1 MRRATLEKLRRLT
14 LALAVTVVV
23 ASAATYAVRSWRAR
37 QLRRA
42 VPAVASDV
50 EQQAQGFTLSRSE
63 AGRTL
68 FVIQASRTIERGGRQ
83 TQLEGVSVVVHGRE
97 GNRADEIHTG
107 RCAYDASGPGS
118 IYCPDPVT
126 LKLGASGAQSGGAPG
141 ESHRLRLETVG
152 VRFDQKS
159 GVARTGERV
168 QFWFPEGE
176 GEAVGLR
183 YQPAQPA
190 LVLERAVEIVLR
202 TGPNRAAHVRGRRA
216 EFDSRLRRFS
226 LQAPLELRADGQRL
240 QADELA
246 LYLDSAY
253 RLERLE
259 ARGRVLAQTEKKAGS
274 ERAGWQL
281 RAEQAAAE
289 FSPGRDPERI
299 ILTRQVHWES
309 EGERQDVV
317 RCQRAEIHFDPA
329 THQVKRV
336 TAQEDA
342 YLRSAQGGEVR
353 ELAAERMELG
363 MRPDGHAERLQT
375 HARGVLSLRRAG
387 GTRQQIEAD
396 QIELHFA
403 EEGRLQGLAA
413 EGGVEVSWHAPG
425 EPPRRS
431 QSAELRGEFDARS
444 ELAWIEQ
451 WGGFRYQDAEGEATA
466 GRARYDAARSAFVLT
481 ENPVLW
487 DETLRLSAQR
497 VELGQ
502 REARLMASGAVRATY
517 AGSAAS
523 QFFGSGLP
531 VHIAAEHVEGERG
544 REAETDWVRYSG
556 HARLWQGGNRLAAA
570 AIEISKSRR
579 QLTASGDVSS
589 LFVENRAPSAT
600 SAARLTRI
608 TSQRLE
614 YFEAERRALYEGT
627 ARAEGSFGILYAD
640 RLEVFLAT
648 SETADGRRIQRVRGS
663 GHVVIE
669 NSSRRAE
676 SEEAEYIAATET
688 LVLWGGA
695 PQLSDAEHNVVR
707 GTRLT
712 FNLAD
717 DKITVESGTGS
728 RTVTRRLWSQ

>member
-1 MRRATLEKLRRLT
+1 MQRATLEKLRRLT
-14 LALAVTVVV
+14 LALAVTVVA
-23 ASAATYAVRSWRAR
+23 ASAATYAVRSWRAQQAR
-37 QLRRA
+37 KS
-42 VPAVASDV
+42 VPVVASDV

-83 TQLEGVSVVVHGRE
+83 ILLEGVSVVVHGRD
-97 GNRADEIHTG
+97 GSRADEIHTG

-126 LKLGASGAQSGGAPG
+126 LKLGANGMHSGGAPR
-141 ESHRLRLETVG
+141 ESHKLRLETSG

-159 GVARTGERV
+159 GAARTGERV
-168 QFWFPEGE
+168 HFWFPEGE

-183 YQPAQPA
+183 YQPTQPA

-202 TGPNRAAHVRGRRA
+202 HGPNRTVQLRGRRL

-226 LQAPLELRADGQRL
+226 LQAPLELLADGQRL

-246 LYLDSAY
+246 LHLDSAY
-253 RLERLE
+253 RSERLE
-259 ARGRVLAQTEKKAGS
+259 ARGRVVAQSEEKAGS
-274 ERAGWQL
+274 EGVGWRLRAG
-281 RAEQAAAE
+281 EAAAE
-289 FSPGRDPERI
+289 FSAGRGPERI
-299 ILTRQVHWES
+299 ILTRQVHLES

-329 THQVKRV
+329 SHQVKRV
-336 TAQEDA
+336 TAEQDA
-342 YLRSAQGGEVR
+342 YLRSAQGSEVR
-353 ELAAERMELG
+353 ELAAERIELR
-363 MRPDGHAERLQT
+363 MRPDGHAERMRT
-375 HARGVLSLRRAG
+375 HARGLLALTHAA
-387 GTRQQIEAD
+387 GTRRQIEAD
-396 QIELHFA
+396 QIELHFYG
-403 EEGRLQGLAA
+403 EGRLQGLGA
-413 EGGVEVSWHAPG
+413 EGGVEVSWHTPG

-431 QSAELRGEFDARS
+431 QSAELRGEFSAHG

-451 WGGFRYQDAEGEATA
+451 WGGFRYQDTEGEATA
-466 GRARYDAARSAFVLT
+466 GRARYDASRSAFILT

-487 DETLRLSAQR
+487 DETSRLSAQR
-497 VELGQ
+497 MELGQ
-502 REARLMASGAVRATY
+502 REARLVANGEVRATY

-523 QFFGSGLP
+523 QLFGSGLP
-531 VHIAAEHVEGERG
+531 VHIAAEHMEGERG
-544 REAETDWVRYSG
+544 REPEADWVRYTG
-556 HARLWQGGNRLAAA
+556 HARLWQGENRLEAAT
-570 AIEISKSRR
+570 IELSKSRR
-579 QLTASGDVSS
+579 QLTASGEVSS
-589 LFVENRAPSAT
+589 LLVENRSTPAT
-600 SAARLTRI
+600 SVARLTRI

-614 YFEAERRALYEGT
+614 YFETERRALYEGA
-627 ARAEGSFGILYAD
+627 ARAEGSFGILSAD
-640 RLEVFLAT
+640 RLQVFLAA
-648 SETADGRRIQRVRGS
+648 SETSDGRRIQRVRGS

-695 PQLSDAEHNVVR
+695 PQLSDADHSVVR